1 MQKNNMMTNFQIIDF
16 TAKHDIHQ
24 KFIKSFKSLLD
35 QNTCEDLDISNKNIL
50 IETENLDF
58 ELLDGD
64 AIAFKSQ
71 IDQGGNKIGYY
82 RLVFTI
88 NGELLDESL
97 VIY

>member
-35 QNTCEDLDISNKNIL
+35 QNTCEDLNISKKNIS
-50 IETENLDF
+50 IETEKLDS
-58 ELLDGD
+58 ELLDGN

-71 IDQGGNKIGYY
+71 IDQDGNKIGYY
-82 RLVFTI
+82 RLVFSL
-88 NGELLDESL
+88 NGALIDDFF

>member
-1 MQKNNMMTNFQIIDF
+1 MQRNNMMTDF
-16 TAKHDIHQ
+16 RIKDFITIHDVHQ
-24 KFIKSFKSLLD
+24 KFIKSFSSILD
-35 QNTCEDLDISNKNIL
+35 QNTCADLNISHKNIS

-71 IDQGGNKIGYY
+71 IDQDGNKIGYY
-82 RLVFTI
+82 KLVFAL
-88 NGELLDESL
+88 NGTLIDEFF

>member
-1 MQKNNMMTNFQIIDF
+1 MTDF
-16 TAKHDIHQ
+16 RIKDFITIHDVHQ
-24 KFIKSFKSLLD
+24 KFIKSFSSILD
-35 QNTCEDLDISNKNIL
+35 QNTCADLNISHKNIS

-71 IDQGGNKIGYY
+71 IDQDGNKIGYY
-82 RLVFTI
+82 KLVFAL
-88 NGELLDESL
+88 NGTLIDEFF